1 MFVIPTKVGIS
12 DSKSACKW
20 IQTYI
25 TTMNNDTNSNE
36 VNNKK
41 QIPAFAGIR
50 IAVQKSGRL
59 SDKSLQL
66 LKDCGIK
73 FDNGGRKLSTQ
84 AKNFPMEILFL
95 RDDDIPQYV
104 ANGVADLGILGLN
117 EVEEKDQEVDVIKQL
132 GFAGCRLSLAVQ
144 KDVNYTGL
152 EWFNGKKVASSYTTI
167 VKKFFAD
174 KGINAT
180 TEEIGGSVEI
190 APGIGLAEGICDI
203 VSTGSTL
210 IMNGLKEVETVMYSE
225 AVLISNPNLSI
236 EKKEILDKLTFRI
249 DAVQNAQKSKY
260 ILLNAP
266 NDKLEE
272 ISALLPGMKSPTVLP
287 LAEEGWSS
295 LHSVIEENDF
305 WNVIDQLKDAGAQG
319 ILVSPIEKLIA

>member
-1 MFVIPTKVGIS
+1 
-12 DSKSACKW
+12 
-20 IQTYI
+20 
-25 TTMNNDTNSNE
+25 MNNDTNSNE

-266 NDKLEE
+266 NDKIEE

-287 LAEEGWSS
+287 LAENGWSS